1 MSSEY
6 YRKYAL
12 DCVLMANKT
21 NEPRTKGVLID
32 MAQAWTKLALQAESL
47 PTGSFG
53 GLTLVSD
60 RTRER
65 A

>member
-21 NEPRTKGVLID
+21 SEPRTKGILID
-32 MAQAWTKLALQAESL
+32 MAQAWTKLALQAEAL
-47 PTGSFG
+47 PARCYGN
-53 GLTLVSD
+53 LTLVSD
-60 RTRER
+60 RTSER